1 MAKNNKS
8 VFGYFRRKNAIKK
21 QQKTVEE
28 AKAIGEAMVEGRK
41 KAKEEFMTK
50 LLENVKEF
58 NEAYESFD
66 DTEGDRGGEEIIKEL
81 IEVSKEEILKGENA
95 NGNNE

>member
-21 QQKTVEE
+21 QQQAIEE
-28 AKAIGEAMVEGRK
+28 AKAIGKSMIEGKK

-50 LLENVKEF
+50 LLESVKEF

-66 DTEGDRGGEEIIKEL
+66 DTEGDRGGEEVIKEL
-81 IEVSKEEILKGENA
+81 LKPTFFISPFTFL
-95 NGNNE
+95 